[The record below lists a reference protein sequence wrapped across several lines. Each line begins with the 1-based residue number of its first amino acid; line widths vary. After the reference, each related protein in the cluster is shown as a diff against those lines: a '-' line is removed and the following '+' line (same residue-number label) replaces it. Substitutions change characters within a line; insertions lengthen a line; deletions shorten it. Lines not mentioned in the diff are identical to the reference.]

1 LDARFLKMEPDDY
14 SNLILANAFRRLNR
28 PYLALIG
35 LVINLICFYKHWSYR
50 HYVLNFVLKSSYK
63 FVFTCNFITI
73 ALDHFAV
80 QVFLETYLSQ
90 TLSCQIMLVISDLIF
105 CCNLSLTISFILAAL
120 KLEIFYLIFGV
131 FTSVN
136 CMITMNTIAI
146 ALPTIPKEKDALIC
160 GFVTVECFSPV
171 QICLDVLLLCSII
184 PIIYKLYRNLS
195 GRFPIRSLSFWCP
208 MLSFSALTLAAD
220 LLLIFHWMV
229 EISTHEFLLANEIAE
244 FVAKTLGWIL
254 LPMFMMCVQFGFPFQ
269 TKRIEEIPEVVL
281 EMNDLEP
288 FTFQRKGSD
297 ATLRS
302 EV

>member
-1 LDARFLKMEPDDY
+1 MEPEDF
-14 SNLILANAFRRLNR
+14 SNLILATAFRRINR
-28 PYLALIG
+28 PYLTLIG

-50 HYVLNFVLKSSYK
+50 HYVLNRVLKSSFA

-80 QVFLETYLSQ
+80 QVVVEKYFSRTH
-90 TLSCQIMLVISDLIF
+90 SCQIMLVISDLIF
-105 CCNLSLTISFILAAL
+105 CSNFTMPIFFILGAL
-120 KLEIFYLIFGV
+120 DLDLAQLLFWFISLFNFLMTTY
-131 FTSVN
+131 S
-136 CMITMNTIAI
+136 IAY
-146 ALPTIPKEKDALIC
+146 ALPQIPKEKDALVC
-160 GFVTVECFSPV
+160 GFATVEFYSDLQLGIDAILVCCVF
-171 QICLDVLLLCSII
+171 
-184 PIIYKLYRNLS
+184 PIIYELYLS
-195 GRFPIRSLSFWCP
+195 LAKRFSVRSLSFWCP
-208 MLSFSALTLAAD
+208 MLCFSALTLAVD
-220 LLLIFHWMV
+220 LLLVFHWLV

-244 FVAKTLGWIL
+244 FVARTLGWIL

-288 FTFQRKGSD
+288 FTFQRHGSD